1 MKHPNDNWEK
11 EIQKEPFAE
20 SPFTEKH
27 KQHVFQQV
35 SWSQTTPKQAG
46 KLHPPGRIPNDPIK
60 PRKRRLRSGSV
71 IGGVVVAALAGA
83 FILWNGQIVE
93 PVVERFYPT
102 ASLQLSDDPSMSLLT
117 DKMKRTVA
125 ITMRDYLGKQIQVTL
140 AKKGPI
146 TGWVYV
152 EAGQELET
160 DYAQMWLDGETGALV
175 ELNMRGEIPGDRLE
189 HRFVR
194 QIPGLLADI
203 GSDSSMKPVR
213 VLRSAVM
220 KKGEE
225 TPTMN
230 TSLTLQNDQSYGEIR
245 WRRDQAIHVSGDLKL
260 DTERV
265 TAEMLQTAQEA
276 IEALSGES
284 AIPLR
289 EVSYS
294 RDDDQSE
301 ESINLTFG
309 DHYLVRS
316 TQGKLGTQYAVVDY
330 KRYMPELKTMEDH
343 ENYSEK
349 LLSVQ
354 EETIRQHAAPMVKQI
369 FNIDLG
375 DYTFYRD
382 TSNLGMASF
391 RLEDNQGSEGITD
404 SGGTTDSKSTTDL
417 EEPSETKDEIQI
429 RYTHDARIT
438 MIERIQHEE
447 NGSKS

>member
-1 MKHPNDNWEK
+1 MKHPNDDWEK

-20 SPFTEKH
+20 SPFNEKH
-27 KQHVFQQV
+27 KQHVLRQV
-35 SWSQTTPKQAG
+35 SWSQTTLKQTGA
-46 KLHPPGRIPNDPIK
+46 LHPPERIPNGRMN

-117 DKMKRTVA
+117 DRMKRTVA
-125 ITMRDYLGKQIQVTL
+125 ITMRDYLGKQLQVTL

-213 VLRSAVM
+213 VLRSAIM

-225 TPTMN
+225 MPMMN
-230 TSLTLQNDQSYGEIR
+230 TNLTLQNDDSYGSIQ
-245 WRRDQAIHVSGDLKL
+245 WKQDQVVYVSGDLEL
-260 DTERV
+260 DTDRV
-265 TAEMLQTAQEA
+265 TAEMLQTAQDA
-276 IEALSGES
+276 IKVLSGES
-284 AIPLR
+284 TLPLQ
-289 EVSYS
+289 EVSYV

-301 ESINLTFG
+301 ESIYLSLG
-309 DHYLVRS
+309 DHYTVRI
-316 TQGKLGTQYAVVDY
+316 TQGKSGTQYAVVDY
-330 KRYMPELKTMEDH
+330 GQYMPELKTMEDH
-343 ENYSEK
+343 ENYVEE
-349 LLSVQ
+349 LLGV
-354 EETIRQHAAPMVKQI
+354 EEEIIRQHAAPMVKQI
-369 FNIDLG
+369 FNIDLN

-382 TSNLGMASF
+382 SSNLGMASF
-391 RLEDNQGSEGITD
+391 RPEGNEDPEGTTD
-404 SGGTTDSKSTTDL
+404 SGGTTDSKFTTDS
-417 EEPSETKDEIQI
+417 EEPSGTKDEIQI
-429 RYTHDARIT
+429 RYTQDARIT
-438 MIERIQHEE
+438 MIERIQREE
-447 NGSKS
+447 NGSQ

>member
-1 MKHPNDNWEK
+1 MKHPNDDWEK
-11 EIQKEPFAE
+11 EIHKEPFAE

-27 KQHVFQQV
+27 KQHVLRQV
-35 SWSQTTPKQAG
+35 SWSQTTPKQTG
-46 KLHPPGRIPNDPIK
+46 ECHPHGSIPNDPIN

-71 IGGVVVAALAGA
+71 IGGVVVAALAGS

-125 ITMRDYLGKQIQVTL
+125 VTMRDYLGKQLQVTL

-160 DYAQMWLDGETGALV
+160 DYAQMWLDGETGDLV

-213 VLRSAVM
+213 VLRSAIM
-220 KKGEE
+220 KKGQAM
-225 TPTMN
+225 PIMH
-230 TSLTLQNDQSYGEIR
+230 TSLTLQKDKSYGEIR
-245 WRRDQAIHVSGDLKL
+245 WRQDQAIYVSGDLTL

-265 TAEMLQTAQEA
+265 TAEMLQTAQDA
-276 IEALSGES
+276 IKALSGES
-284 AIPLR
+284 ALSLR
-289 EVSYS
+289 EVSYA
-294 RDDDQSE
+294 RDDDESE
-301 ESINLTFG
+301 ESISLTFG
-309 DHYLVRS
+309 DHYGVRI
-316 TQGKLGTQYAVVDY
+316 TQGKSGTHYMVMDY
-330 KRYMPELKTMEDH
+330 KGYTPELKTTEDH
-343 ENYSEK
+343 ENYIEA
-349 LLSVQ
+349 LLGV
-354 EETIRQHAAPMVKQI
+354 EEEIIRQHAAPMVKQI
-369 FNIDLG
+369 FNIDLN

-382 TSNLGMASF
+382 SSNLGMASF
-391 RLEDNQGSEGITD
+391 RPEGNKDPEGTTD

-417 EEPSETKDEIQI
+417 EEPSGTKDEIQI

-447 NGSKS
+447 NGSR

>member
-1 MKHPNDNWEK
+1 MKHPNDDWEK

-27 KQHVFQQV
+27 KQHVLRQV
-35 SWSQTTPKQAG
+35 SWSQTTPKQTG
-46 KLHPPGRIPNDPIK
+46 ELHPPGRIPNGRMN
-60 PRKRRLRSGSV
+60 PRKRRLRTGSV
-71 IGGVVVAALAGA
+71 MGGIVVAALAGA

-125 ITMRDYLGKQIQVTL
+125 ITMRDYLGKQLQVTL

-175 ELNMRGEIPGDRLE
+175 ELNLRGEIPGDRLE

-203 GSDSSMKPVR
+203 GSDSTMKPVR
-213 VLRSAVM
+213 VLRSAIM

-225 TPTMN
+225 MPIMN
-230 TSLTLQNDQSYGEIR
+230 TSLTLQKDESYGEIR
-245 WRRDQAIHVSGDLKL
+245 WRQDQAIYVSGDLTL
-260 DTERV
+260 DTARV
-265 TAEMLQTAQEA
+265 TAEILETAQEA
-276 IEALSGES
+276 IKGLSGES
-284 AIPLR
+284 KLPLR
-289 EVSYS
+289 GVNYT
-294 RDDDQSE
+294 RDDDLSE

-309 DHYLVRS
+309 DHYFVRS
-316 TQGKLGTQYAVVDY
+316 IQGKAGTHYMVMDY
-330 KRYMPELKTMEDH
+330 KGYTPELKSMEDH
-343 ENYSEK
+343 ENYVEE
-349 LLSVQ
+349 LLGV
-354 EETIRQHAAPMVKQI
+354 EEEIIRQHAAPMVKQI
-369 FNIDLG
+369 FNIDLN

-382 TSNLGMASF
+382 SSNLGMASF
-391 RLEDNQGSEGITD
+391 RPEGNEDPEGTTD
-404 SGGTTDSKSTTDL
+404 SGGTTDSKSTTDS
-417 EEPSETKDEIQI
+417 EEPSGTKDEIQI
-429 RYTHDARIT
+429 RYTQDARIT
-438 MIERIQHEE
+438 MIERIQREE
-447 NGSKS
+447 NGSQ